1 MNNNASPSR
10 PGASWRFQALIAV
23 FIGCLIAANV
33 IAVKL
38 IMVYGTVLPAAIVI
52 FPVSYIVGDVLTE
65 VYGYAQA
72 RRVIWLGFIANLV
85 VVAAI
90 AAGQAL
96 PAAPF
101 WKGQGAY
108 EQILGQTPRI
118 LMASFA
124 AYLAGEFANA
134 YVLARLKVATSG
146 RHLWLRTIGS
156 TAIGQGIDSL
166 IFMTAA
172 FAFIMPGDMLAG
184 AIVAQWLVKTA
195 YEAAATPLTYWV
207 VGYLKRAEG
216 VDAFDRDTRF
226 SPFALSG

>member
-1 MNNNASPSR
+1 
-10 PGASWRFQALIAV
+10 
-23 FIGCLIAANV
+23 LIAANL

-38 IMVYGTVLPAAIVI
+38 IVVFGQALPAAIVI
-52 FPVSYIVGDVLTE
+52 FPASYIVGDVLTE

-72 RRVIWLGFIANLV
+72 RRAIWLGFIANLV
-85 VVAAI
+85 VVVAV
-90 AAGQAL
+90 AAGEAL

-101 WKGQGAY
+101 WQGQAAY

-124 AYLAGEFANA
+124 AYLAGEFTNS
-134 YVLARLKVATSG
+134 YVLARLKVATGG

-172 FAFIMPGDMLAG
+172 FAFVLPGDMLAG
-184 AIVAQWLVKTA
+184 AIMAQWLAKTA
-195 YEAAATPLTYWV
+195 YEAAATPLTYAA

-216 VDAFDRDTRF
+216 IDVFDRDTRF